1 MPRTRSLAWTEL
13 KLGIVAVLAIAL
25 ATVLILAVGGQGGFF
40 WQRYPLRVRFD
51 DVQGLKAGA
60 IVRLNGMEVGKVT
73 DVQFADA
80 QVEVVME
87 VSKSV
92 RSLITDRSEAAMGTL
107 SLLGEPIIVIRASQ
121 EGEPLAEGGYLSV
134 GAGTGVAD
142 LAVTAQRSA
151 REAAHRLADV
161 RAGRGSVG
169 QLFTEEAL
177 YVELETLASSAARV
191 AERLDEGRG
200 TLGALATDPAAY
212 VALRGALEN
221 LEAFT
226 GQLRQ
231 GRGALGRLAG
241 DEDLARSLSAT
252 SGSLERITERLSS
265 GEGTAGKLLASDELY
280 QRFAVLTER
289 MDRLISALET
299 GRGSAGQMLNDPR
312 LYENVNLAAAELQS
326 LIADIKRD
334 PKRYLHVSFSVF

>member
-1 MPRTRSLAWTEL
+1 MPRTRLLAWTEL

-25 ATVLILAVGGQGGFF
+25 STVLILAVGGQGGFF

-51 DVQGLKAGA
+51 DVQGLKPGA

-73 DVQFADA
+73 EVQFADA
-80 QVEVVME
+80 QVEVVLE

-92 RSLITDRSEAAMGTL
+92 RSMITDQSEAAMGTL

-121 EGEPLAEGGYLSV
+121 EGAPLADDGYLKV
-134 GAGTGVAD
+134 GVGTGVAD

-151 REAAHRLADV
+151 KEAAHLLADV

-169 QLFTEEAL
+169 QLFTDEAL
-177 YVELETLASSAARV
+177 YAELEALTSSAARV
-191 AERLDEGRG
+191 AERLNDGQG

-212 VALRGALEN
+212 VAMRGALEN
-221 LEAFT
+221 LESFT
-226 GQLRQ
+226 SQLRQ

-241 DEDLARSLSAT
+241 DEALGRSLSAT
-252 SGSLERITERLSS
+252 TGNLVRITERLSS
-265 GEGTAGKLLASDELY
+265 GEGTAGKLLATDELY
-280 QRFAVLTER
+280 QRTAVLMDR
-289 MDRLISALET
+289 MDRLVGALET
-299 GRGSAGQMLNDPR
+299 GRGTAGQMLNDPR
-312 LYENVNLAAAELQS
+312 LYENVNLAADELRG

-334 PKRYLHVSFSVF
+334 PKRYLSVSFSVF

>member
-25 ATVLILAVGGQGGFF
+25 STVLILAVGGQGGFF

-73 DVQFADA
+73 DVHFAEA
-80 QVEVVME
+80 QVEVILE
-87 VSKSV
+87 VSKRV
-92 RSLITDRSEAAMGTL
+92 RSMITDRSEAAMGTL

-121 EGEPLAEGGYLSV
+121 EGQPLADDAYLSV
-134 GAGTGVAD
+134 GTGTGVAD

-151 REAAHRLADV
+151 KEAAHLLADV

-169 QLFTEEAL
+169 QLFTDEAL
-177 YVELETLASSAARV
+177 YVELQSLTSSAARV
-191 AERLDEGRG
+191 AERLEAGRG

-212 VALRGALEN
+212 AALKGALEN

-226 GQLRQ
+226 TQLRQ
-231 GRGALGRLAG
+231 GRGALGLLAG
-241 DEDLARSLSAT
+241 DEALGRSLSAT
-252 SGSLERITERLSS
+252 SGNLERITGRLNS
-265 GEGTAGKLLASDELY
+265 GEGTAGKLLASAELY
-280 QRFAVLTER
+280 DRFAALTDR
-289 MDRLISALET
+289 MDRLVGSLES
-299 GRGSAGQMLNDPR
+299 GRGTAGQILNDPR
-312 LYENVNLAAAELQS
+312 LYDNVNLAAAELQS
-326 LIADIKRD
+326 LIADIRRD
-334 PKRYLHVSFSVF
+334 PKRYLSVSFSVF